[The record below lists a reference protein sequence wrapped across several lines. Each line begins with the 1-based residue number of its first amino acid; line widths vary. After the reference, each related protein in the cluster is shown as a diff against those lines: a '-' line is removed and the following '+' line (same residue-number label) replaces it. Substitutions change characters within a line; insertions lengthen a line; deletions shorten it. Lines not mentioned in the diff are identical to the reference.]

1 VKAVWCERERTNE
14 GYWVGGR
21 QQQGQQGQQE
31 IPQSSY
37 TPTVFAIPG
46 EQLRS

>member
-1 VKAVWCERERTNE
+1 MKAVWCERERTNE

-21 QQQGQQGQQE
+21 QQQGQQE